1 MAKRGAK
8 NKYATCVAPYLAEI
22 RDKVRQGVTEAEI
35 AKALGISVA
44 SLSNYKNQYPEL
56 AEALSKDRGADV
68 LQSLVNA
75 GIQAACGFK
84 KKTVQTVCERGEDGE
99 PVVVRVVTTEEDL
112 PPNPAL
118 NRFYVQNFGKD
129 QGYVGDPLEY
139 ELRKQKQAFAEEIE
153 RKKNWHLFNKF

>member
-8 NKYATCVAPYLAEI
+8 PKYEKCVQPYLAEI

-68 LQSLVNA
+68 LRSLVNA
-75 GIQAACGFK
+75 GVQAALGYT
-84 KKTVQTVCERGEDGE
+84 KKTKQEVFERDESGE
-99 PVVVRVVTTEEDL
+99 VVLVRRVDTEENL

-139 ELRKQKQAFAEEIE
+139 QLRKQKQEFAEEIE
-153 RKKNWHLFNKF
+153 RKKNWHLFN